1 MAVPAPLVEV
11 GFDLTATGRGP
22 FFILDD
28 AEKGK
33 LDNTE
38 FLLAGTLFFD
48 VTDKVKSISI
58 QRGKNRELSQFD
70 PGLANVVFN
79 NNDRIFDPE
88 FEASPFFGQ
97 IIPKRQ
103 IRISS
108 GGVVQFFGVVDD
120 WNLFYEANGD
130 STVAAACSDATSF
143 FAVQALGERVND
155 VQQSGERINTILSL
169 PEVNWPESL
178 RDIDT
183 GIMELGADTVP
194 DNITALEYL
203 RLIEASE
210 PGSFFVSKNGTVTFR
225 DRISPATSDGL
236 LLSDTVGGIPY
247 ASIAVEYGSENLHNE
262 IVLSSAITLTEAIA
276 ISPDSIDEYGILSLT
291 RLGLLIN
298 SDDDLI
304 ELAKFLA
311 NKFDEPE
318 YRFDRVEIILDR
330 RTPEQQA
337 EVLALELNDVV
348 EISFTPNGIAPA
360 IVKYAEII
368 KIDQSIDPVNHVVT
382 LGFATLDF
390 ALLVLDDAQ
399 FGKLDSGNA
408 LAF

>member
-1 MAVPAPLVEV
+1 MAVPVPLVEV
-11 GFDLTATGRGP
+11 GFDLTETGRGP

-183 GIMELGADTVP
+183 GVMELGADTVP

-262 IVLSSAITLTEAIA
+262 IVVSSVITTTEAIA
-276 ISPDSIDEYGILSLT
+276 ISPDSIDEYGILTLT

-298 SDDDLI
+298 NDTDLI

>member
-11 GFDLTATGRGP
+11 GFDLTETGTGP
-22 FFILDD
+22 FFRLDD
-28 AEKGK
+28 EEQGK

-38 FLLAGTLFFD
+38 FALGGTLFFD

-79 NNDRIFDPE
+79 NNDRTFDPE

-108 GGVVQFFGVVDD
+108 GGELQFSGVIDD
-120 WNLFYEANGD
+120 WNLFYEPNGD

-183 GIMELGADTVP
+183 GIMELGADTVT

-203 RLIEASE
+203 RLVEASE
-210 PGSFFVSKNGTVTFR
+210 PGSFFIAKNGSVTFR
-225 DRISPATSDGL
+225 DRIRPATSDGL
-236 LLSDTVGGIPY
+236 VLSDTAGGIPY

-262 IVLSSAITLTEAIA
+262 IVVSSVITSTQAIA
-276 ISPDSIDEYGILSLT
+276 ISPDSINEYGILTLT

-298 SDDDLI
+298 NDNDVI

-311 NKFDEPE
+311 NKFEEPE
-318 YRFDRVEIILDR
+318 YRFDRVEIILDQ

-360 IVKYAEII
+360 IVKFAEII
-368 KIDQSIDPVNHVVT
+368 KIDQSIDSVNHILT

-399 FGKLDSGNA
+399 FGKLDAGNA

>member
-1 MAVPAPLVEV
+1 MTIPQPKVEI
-11 GFDLTATGRGP
+11 GFDLTETGRGP

-28 AEKGK
+28 AEKGE

-48 VTDKVKSISI
+48 VTDKTKSITI
-58 QRGKNRELSQFD
+58 RRGKNRSLDQYD
-70 PGLANVVFN
+70 QGLANVVFN
-79 NNDRIFDPE
+79 NNDRTFDPE
-88 FEASPFFGQ
+88 FAASPFFGQ

-103 IRISS
+103 MRISS

-120 WNLFYEANGD
+120 WNLFYEPSGD
-130 STVAAACSDATSF
+130 STVAAAASDATSF
-143 FAVQALGERVND
+143 FANQTLFTRTNAVE
-155 VQQSGERINTILSL
+155 QSGERINTILDL
-169 PEVNWPESL
+169 PEVNWPASL

-183 GIMELGADTVP
+183 GIMELGTDIIP
-194 DNITALEYL
+194 DNSSALAYL
-203 RLIEASE
+203 RLIERSE

-225 DRISPATSDGL
+225 DRISPATSEGVVLSDDGL
-236 LLSDTVGGIPY
+236 GISY
-247 ASIAVEYGSENLHNE
+247 SNMVVEYGSENLHNE
-262 IVLSSAITLTEAIA
+262 IVLTSAITDTEAIA
-276 ISPDSIDEYGILSLT
+276 QALDSIDEYGILTLT

-298 SDDDLI
+298 NDSDLV
-304 ELAKFLA
+304 ELSKFLA

-318 YRFDRVEIILDR
+318 YRFQSVDILLETK
-330 RTPEQQA
+330 TPEQQA
-337 EVLALELNDVV
+337 EILGLELNDVV
-348 EISFTPNGIAPA
+348 EIRFTPNGIAPA

-368 KIDQSIDPVNHVVT
+368 KLDHSIDNVNHVVS